1 MSVFPGELGKRSF
14 YAANDLSR
22 VDALI
27 AQINAS
33 GAIKPLIVVVDDEG
47 PYILEGS
54 HRVTALYEMG
64 KIKFPAVVVI
74 DREGL

>member
-14 YAANDLSR
+14 YAANDWDR

-33 GAIKPLIVVVDDEG
+33 GAIKPLIVVFDHEG

-64 KIKFPAVVVI
+64 KTKFPAVVVI